1 MISGK
6 MLEYIASRNSVLCIG
21 NQESDAAKIIQ
32 NNAAGIV
39 LSPSQIIEAKEFYIE
54 KYNLWQSGKLDTN
67 NNLEIQ
73 SLTRY
78 NTTKELATLIKKLIS
93 KEK

>member
-1 MISGK
+1 MKRFLIPVIG
-6 MLEYIASRNSVLCIG
+6 VLALLAT
-21 NQESDAAKIIQ
+21 NQVI
-32 NNAAGIV
+32 
-39 LSPSQIIEAKEFYIE
+39 AKEFYIE